1 MRHDQIYHHCVIW
14 GLKSGVKVKIK
25 NLYTILLLSLVIF
38 GQLNAEEGLIGIDD
52 SRLGQNINLDLTFT
66 DESGQPVTLREA
78 SEGKPIVLALVY
90 YNCTSICNPFLNAI
104 VDVVNQSPTAFLPGD
119 EYNIVAISFDPSE
132 STELA
137 ALKKESYYNMFEL
150 NNPLTANAFRF
161 FTSDSASIAELTESV
176 GFHYQEDGMGG
187 YSHASSIIILS
198 PSGTIS
204 RYIRGLSF
212 LPVELMVSVT
222 NAMEG
227 KWAPTV
233 KKIVQFCFTEE
244 PEGRG
249 YYFNFL
255 KVTGLLILLAIA
267 ITTLVLTILVNR
279 KEPEQEQA

>member
-1 MRHDQIYHHCVIW
+1 M
-14 GLKSGVKVKIK
+14 KIK
-25 NLYTILLLSLVIF
+25 NLYILFYLILLFAV
-38 GQLNAEEGLIGIDD
+38 QLTGDESKIGIDD
-52 SRLGQNINLDLTFT
+52 SYLGTNVNMDLTFL
-66 DESGQPVTLREA
+66 DETGQAVTLREA
-78 SEGKPIVLALVY
+78 SEGKPVVLALVY

-104 VDVVNQSPTAFLPGD
+104 VDVVNQSPSAFLPGD

-137 ALKKESYYNMFEL
+137 AAKKESYYNQFDL
-150 NNPLTANAFRF
+150 NNPLSPNAFRF
-161 FTSDSASIAELTESV
+161 FTGDSASIATLTESV

-198 PSGTIS
+198 PSGIIS

-227 KWAPTV
+227 KWAPTIR
-233 KKIVQFCFTEE
+233 KIVQFCFTEE

-255 KVTGLLILLAIA
+255 KVTGILILLTIA
-267 ITTLVLTILVNR
+267 ITTLVLTIMVNR
-279 KEPEQEQA
+279 KEPAQA